1 MGDGRAVAEGR
12 RRSQAEAESL
22 VRDFE
27 QSGLSRKSFSSARGV
42 AVHTLDYYRA
52 RCRRRRASAA
62 GQGLLPVDLVSA
74 PSLSGGL
81 RVELGN
87 GRRIIVEAGFD
98 VSVLKQLVA
107 ALEG

>member
-1 MGDGRAVAEGR
+1 
-12 RRSQAEAESL
+12 
-22 VRDFE
+22 
-27 QSGLSRKSFSSARGV
+27 
-42 AVHTLDYYRA
+42 
-52 RCRRRRASAA
+52 
-62 GQGLLPVDLVSA
+62 LLPVDLVSA
-74 PSLSGGL
+74 PSLGGGL